1 MKIRSSAF
9 EDGDKI
15 PRRYARR
22 GEDTSPPLEFTDIP
36 SEAKSLA
43 LICHDPDAPIE
54 GGFTHWVVWNLP
66 ADSSGLKAG
75 ELPPAAV
82 EGMTN
87 WGAPGW
93 GGPQPPSGVHRYI
106 FYLYAL
112 DRELD
117 LPTSTDKTA
126 LETLI
131 RPFILAEAKLTGLF
145 DSADN

>member
-1 MKIRSSAF
+1 MKIRSLAF

-22 GEDTSPPLEFTDIP
+22 GEDISPPLEFANAP
-36 SEAKSLA
+36 KEAKSLA

-54 GGFTHWVVWNLP
+54 GGYTHWVVWNLP
-66 ADSSGLKAG
+66 PDLPGIEAGALPAD
-75 ELPPAAV
+75 AV
-82 EGMTN
+82 EGMTD
-87 WGAPGW
+87 WGVPGW

-117 LPTSTDKTA
+117 LPTSTDKTE
-126 LETLI
+126 LEQI
-131 RPFILAEAKLTGLF
+131 IKPHILAQAKLIGLF